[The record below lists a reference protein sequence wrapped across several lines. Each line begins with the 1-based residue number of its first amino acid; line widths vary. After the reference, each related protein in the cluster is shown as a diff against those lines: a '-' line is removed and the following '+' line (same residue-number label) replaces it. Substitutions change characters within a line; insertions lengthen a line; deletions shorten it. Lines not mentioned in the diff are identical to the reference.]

1 MLVSRA
7 ACRPAAPTP
16 VQRWATEQ
24 LPCRASS
31 SSSCGPCL
39 AGLINGYGV
48 DSMDEMFTDEE
59 LKSEGPIPKVRKQP
73 VQPVHL
79 PHGQQAP
86 APSLRQPP
94 CPHPTLQSHAVP
106 MKEHARYKYL
116 LNLDGSSASY
126 RRVGASGT

>member
-16 VQRWATEQ
+16 VQRWATGQ
-24 LPCRASS
+24 LPCEAAALPS

-59 LKSEGPIPKVRKQP
+59 LKSEGPIPKVRR
-73 VQPVHL
+73 QPVHPAQPVHPPL
-79 PHGQQAP
+79 CLQQPRPPACADPP
-86 APSLRQPP
+86 APTPP
-94 CPHPTLQSHAVP
+94 CSRMQCP
-106 MKEHARYKYL
+106 
-116 LNLDGSSASY
+116 
-126 RRVGASGT
+126 